1 MSDWILYQLYGIRG
15 YKVVGQEKVEGR
27 AAIISIEPLPSQ
39 VCCPLCRSPHVIR
52 KGVKHRLVLGT
63 PIGSRQMYFDVAIPR
78 VECAKCGVTR
88 QISIS
93 FAEEKRRHTRQFER
107 YALELARITTT
118 QHAADHLG
126 VSWDTVRD
134 IEARYLGRKYRKP
147 RLKNLRRIAI
157 DEIYLGRRT
166 KYLTIVLNLETG
178 AIVFVGQGKGAAAL
192 DPFWRR
198 LRGSHSKIEAVA
210 ADMSPAYAKAVRR
223 NLPRATLVND
233 RFHVVKL
240 YNEMLT
246 ALRRELHREA
256 TDMLHKQVLK
266 GIRWL
271 LLKRSDNL
279 DDDEPERLLQALQLN
294 QSLAIAYYLKDDL
307 NQFWEQP
314 DKATAE
320 RFLDAWLEDAWN
332 SGIRLLD
339 KFANTL
345 QAHRAGLLAWYDY
358 PISTGPLE
366 GVNNKIKLCTR
377 QAYGYRDLE
386 FLILKLFALHDT
398 KFALVG

>member
-15 YKVVGQEKVEGR
+15 YKVVGHEKVEGQ
-27 AAIISIEPLPSQ
+27 AAILSIEPLPSQ
-39 VCCPLCRSPHVIR
+39 VCCPLCRSRHVIR

-78 VECAKCGVTR
+78 VQCADCGVTR

-118 QHAADHLG
+118 QHVADHLG

-147 RLKNLRRIAI
+147 RLKNLRQIAI
-157 DEIYLGRRT
+157 DEIYLGKRT

-210 ADMSPAYAKAVRR
+210 ADMSLAYAKAVSR

-233 RFHVVKL
+233 RFHVIKL

-246 ALRRELHREA
+246 ELRRQLHREA

-279 DDDEPERLLQALQLN
+279 DEDEPERLLQALQLN
-294 QSLAIAYYLKDDL
+294 QSLAIADYLKDDL

-320 RFLDAWLEDAWN
+320 RFLNAWLEDAWN
-332 SGIRLLD
+332 SGIRLLM

-345 QAHRAGLLAWYDY
+345 AAHRAGLLGWYDY

-377 QAYGYRDLE
+377 QAYGYRNLD